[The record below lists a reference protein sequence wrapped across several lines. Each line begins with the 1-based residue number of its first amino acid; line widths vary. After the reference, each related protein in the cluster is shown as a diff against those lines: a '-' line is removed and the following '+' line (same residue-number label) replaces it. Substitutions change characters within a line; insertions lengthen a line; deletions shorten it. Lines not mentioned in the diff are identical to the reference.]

1 MVDPMDENV
10 RILKAWIVQAW
21 RYLGQSTLTRF
32 ERREMRN
39 QMKDAD
45 AALRLGL
52 QKCAERDRKQRE
64 RIKDHHRTDS
74 SSRYQNMRL
83 LNIDGMLSRHPYE
96 ASSSVAPQCDVVIL
110 D

>member
-1 MVDPMDENV
+1 MIDPLDEDV
-10 RILKAWIVQAW
+10 RILKAWIDQAW
-21 RYLGQSTLTRF
+21 RHLGQPTLTCF

-64 RIKDHHRTDS
+64 RINAHHAGS
-74 SSRYQNMRL
+74 GNKHQNMRL
-83 LNIDGMLSRHPYE
+83 LNIDGMPPRHP
-96 ASSSVAPQCDVVIL
+96 
-110 D
+110 